1 MLHYRGHDRYGGSYY
16 GCNDGCRT
24 AGQRSVCE
32 TFFRSRNSH
41 LPSGQD
47 MSVVFKA
54 ERENLELTQHSW
66 VGEKAEERLMAM
78 RF

>member
-1 MLHYRGHDRYGGSYY
+1 MG
-16 GCNDGCRT
+16 N
-24 AGQRSVCE
+24 
-32 TFFRSRNSH
+32 FFRSRNSH

>member
-1 MLHYRGHDRYGGSYY
+1 MCNPFLVTQLIPSY
-16 GCNDGCRT
+16 
-24 AGQRSVCE
+24 
-32 TFFRSRNSH
+32 
-41 LPSGQD
+41 SGQD